1 MKKSELLFSFLL
13 VPLDFLMIILAA
25 ISAYNIRFSQ
35 FTTEIRPIIFDLDF
49 DNYLQIVFI
58 IAGTW
63 IIIFAFAGLYSIK
76 EGTKKLSE
84 EIYRVILAC
93 STGFMLIAVLIFMRR
108 ELFDS
113 RFIVLVSFVLA
124 ILYIVLSRSIIRYIQ
139 KVLFKYNIGVHKVIL
154 VGASKTAD
162 NLAQDFKNK
171 QKSGYEI
178 VKHLNNFNLE
188 SAENLAQ
195 FLKTND
201 ADEIIQADSNLGKE
215 EVLRLYDFSS
225 EYHLT
230 FKYAAD
236 LLETKVLKTEVQEIA
251 GIPIVEVKKTP
262 LDGWGK
268 IAKRIFDILFSIFF
282 IIIFSP
288 LMLVIA
294 FLIKKDSKGPA
305 IYKNIRVG
313 ATGKQFTLFK
323 FRSMKIEFCTGT
335 GYDDNN
341 ALAFEE
347 KLLEK
352 KDNNTEGPV
361 YKMINDP
368 RVTKLGKFIRR
379 WSIDELPQF
388 FNVLKGDISLIGPRP
403 HQVREVAKY
412 EFHHKKL
419 LTIKPG
425 ITGMAQV
432 SGRSDLSFEEE
443 VRLDTYYIENWSMWL
458 DLTILIKTP
467 IAVLKVREKI

>member
-1 MKKSELLFSFLL
+1 MKKSELFFSFLL

-35 FTTEIRPIIFDLDF
+35 FTKDIRPIIFDLDF
-49 DNYLQIVFI
+49 NNYLQIVLV
-58 IAGTW
+58 IASTW
-63 IIIFAFAGLYSIK
+63 IVIFAFAGLYNIK

-84 EIYRVILAC
+84 EIYKVILAC
-93 STGFMLIAVLIFMRR
+93 STGFMLIAVLIFLRR

-113 RFIVLVSFVLA
+113 RFIVLVSFILA
-124 ILYIVLSRSIIRYIQ
+124 IIYISFARIIIRYIQ
-139 KVLFKYNIGVHKVIL
+139 KALFKYNIGVHQVVL
-154 VGASKTAD
+154 VGTGKTAN
-162 NLAQDFKNK
+162 NLTQDFKNK
-171 QKSGYEI
+171 NKSGYKI
-178 VKHLNNFNLE
+178 VQQLSNFNHE
-188 SAENLAQ
+188 TIDNLTK
-195 FLKTND
+195 FLQTNQV
-201 ADEIIQADSNLGKE
+201 DEIIQADSNLSKE
-215 EVLRLYDFSS
+215 EFLRLYDFAG
-225 EYHLT
+225 ENHIT

-262 LDGWGK
+262 LEGWGK
-268 IAKRIFDILFSIFF
+268 IAKRIFDIIFSLFF

-288 LMLVIA
+288 IMIIA
-294 FLIKKDSKGPA
+294 AIAIRLDSKGA
-305 IYKNIRVG
+305 VVYKNIRVG
-313 ATGKQFTLFK
+313 ATGKKFALFK
-323 FRSMKIEFCTGT
+323 FRSMKIEFCTGKS
-335 GYDDNN
+335 YDNN

-347 KLLEK
+347 QLL
-352 KDNNTEGPV
+352 KDSSNNTEGPV

-368 RVTKLGKFIRR
+368 RITKVGKFIRR

-412 EFHHKKL
+412 KSHHKKV

-425 ITGMAQV
+425 VTGMAQV
-432 SGRSDLSFEEE
+432 SGRSDLSFEDE

-467 IAVLKVREKI
+467 AAVLKIREKI

>member
-1 MKKSELLFSFLL
+1 MKKSELFFSFLL
-13 VPLDFLMIILAA
+13 VPLDFLMIMLAA
-25 ISAYNIRFSQ
+25 ISAYNIRFSR

-49 DNYLQIVFI
+49 NNYLKIVFI
-58 IAGTW
+58 VAGTW
-63 IIIFAFAGLYSIK
+63 IVIFAFAGLYNIK
-76 EGTKKLSE
+76 EGTKKLSN

-113 RFIVLVSFVLA
+113 RFIVLVSFVLSV
-124 ILYIVLSRSIIRYIQ
+124 IYIILSRSIIRYIQ
-139 KVLFKYNIGVHKVIL
+139 KVLFIYNIGVHKVVL
-154 VGASKTAD
+154 VGASKTA
-162 NLAQDFKNK
+162 NSLTQDFKNE
-171 QKSGYEI
+171 KSGYEI
-178 VKHLNNFNLE
+178 VKHLNNFNSE
-188 SAENLAQ
+188 SAKCLAE
-195 FLKTND
+195 FLKVND
-201 ADEIIQADSNLGKE
+201 ADEIIQADSNLDKV
-215 EVLRLYDFSS
+215 EVLRLYDFAS
-225 EYHLT
+225 ENHLT

-268 IAKRIFDILFSIFF
+268 IVKRIFDILFSIFF
-282 IIIFSP
+282 IIILSP
-288 LMLVIA
+288 LMIIIS
-294 FLIKKDSKGPA
+294 FLIKLDSKGSVM
-305 IYKNIRVG
+305 YKNIRVG
-313 ATGKQFTLFK
+313 AAGKQFTLFK
-323 FRSMKIEFCTGT
+323 FRSMKIEFCTGN
-335 GYDDNN
+335 DNMN

-347 KLLEK
+347 KLL
-352 KDNNTEGPV
+352 KDSSNDTQGPV

-368 RVTKLGKFIRR
+368 RITRLGKFLRR
-379 WSIDELPQF
+379 WSLDELPQF
-388 FNVLKGDISLIGPRP
+388 FNVLKGNISLIGPRP

-412 EFHHKKL
+412 KFHHKKV

-432 SGRSDLSFEEE
+432 SGRSDLTFEEE

>member
-13 VPLDFLMIILAA
+13 VPLDFLMITLAA
-25 ISAYNIRFSQ
+25 ISAYNIRFSN
-35 FTTEIRPIIFDLDF
+35 FTTEIIPIVFNLDF
-49 DNYLQIVFI
+49 NSYLKISLI
-58 IAGTW
+58 IAGLW
-63 IIIFAFAGLYSIK
+63 IVIFAFAGLYNIK

-93 STGFMLIAVLIFMRR
+93 STGFMLIAVLIFLRR

-113 RFIVLVSFVLA
+113 RFIVLVAFGLSIIYV
-124 ILYIVLSRSIIRYIQ
+124 ILSRSIVRHIQ
-139 KVLFKYNIGVHKVIL
+139 KLLFKYNIGVHKIIL
-154 VGASKTAD
+154 VGTGNAAV
-162 NLAQDFKNK
+162 NLTEDFKNRK
-171 QKSGYEI
+171 QSGYEI
-178 VKHLNNFNLE
+178 VKHFNNFSLE
-188 SAENLAQ
+188 TSIDLVE
-195 FLKTND
+195 FLKTNEV
-201 ADEIIQADSNLGKE
+201 DEIIQSDSNLSKE
-215 EVLRLYDFSS
+215 EVLRLYDFTS
-225 EYHLT
+225 EHHLT

-262 LDGWGK
+262 LEGWGK
-268 IAKRIFDILFSIFF
+268 IAKRIFDFLFSIFF

-288 LMLVIA
+288 VMLATAI
-294 FLIKKDSKGPA
+294 LIKIDSKGPI
-305 IYKNIRVG
+305 IYKNKRVG
-313 ATGKQFTLFK
+313 AQGGQFLLLK
-323 FRSMKIEFCTGT
+323 FRTMKTEFCTG
-335 GYDDNN
+335 DDTAD

-347 KLLEK
+347 KLLK
-352 KDNNTEGPV
+352 NKDNDTKGPV

-368 RVTKLGKFIRR
+368 RVTKLGKFLRR
-379 WSIDELPQF
+379 WSLDELPQF
-388 FNVLKGDISLIGPRP
+388 FNALKGNISLIGPRP

-412 EFHHKKL
+412 EAHHKKV

-467 IAVLKVREKI
+467 IAVLKIRKKI